1 MHKSDAPIR
10 ARDLGLT
17 LPGKP
22 GENNAIT
29 DGPGVEV
36 GYVTKIENDDI
47 RTGVTAILPR
57 GKSGVGDPCAAGFYS
72 LNGNGEM
79 TGSIW
84 IEEAGSLSMPVMITN
99 THAVGVV
106 HTGVIEWIVENKPEL
121 ATQWLLPVVTE
132 TWDGYLND
140 INRIS
145 ITKED
150 AKKAIFSAKPGPV
163 SEGSVGG
170 GTGMNC
176 YEFKGGSGTSSRE
189 IQYGDRKF
197 LLGIFVQTNFG
208 SREEL
213 MITGASMRGS
223 GVPNPISD
231 SNWFVD
237 DQVKLPPGAGSIIV
251 IIATDA
257 PLLPGQC
264 KALARRVPLGL
275 GRTGTSGSHFSGD
288 IFLAFSTANQGAL
301 RSDFPVKSYSSGFD
315 HFESIPWG
323 RMDAFYEATVQAVEE
338 AILNSLIS
346 NEDMTGRD
354 GHRSYAIP
362 HELIRVR
369 NSRTD
374 MTAPN

>member
-1 MHKSDAPIR
+1 
-10 ARDLGLT
+10 
-17 LPGKP
+17 
-22 GENNAIT
+22 
-29 DGPGVEV
+29 
-36 GYVTKIENDDI
+36 
-47 RTGVTAILPR
+47 
-57 GKSGVGDPCAAGFYS
+57 
-72 LNGNGEM
+72 
-79 TGSIW
+79 
-84 IEEAGSLSMPVMITN
+84 
-99 THAVGVV
+99 
-106 HTGVIEWIVENKPEL
+106 
-121 ATQWLLPVVTE
+121 
-132 TWDGYLND
+132 
-140 INRIS
+140 
-145 ITKED
+145 
-150 AKKAIFSAKPGPV
+150 
-163 SEGSVGG
+163 
-170 GTGMNC
+170 
-176 YEFKGGSGTSSRE
+176 
-189 IQYGDRKF
+189 
-197 LLGIFVQTNFG
+197 VQTNFG